1 MERYVTQ
8 SKSRVKGKGNVF
20 KCAGM
25 ENYASELI
33 EKDDSIYT
41 EQAPA
46 LLLNAPLFAP
56 ELFSKIRVLLLWMKW
71 AWTPVQE

>member
-20 KCAGM
+20 KCAGT

-46 LLLNAPLFAP
+46 LLLNAPC
-56 ELFSKIRVLLLWMKW
+56 LLRNCFQK
-71 AWTPVQE
+71 